1 MEFEFGH
8 GPKQRLDLTDMTDPT
23 SDTTQHFDR
32 ISSESRSH
40 ADADSGPDQ
49 TGRAHSKE
57 RRRAQTSLRTIVER
71 MVDGIV
77 VATLEGVIRFANP
90 AAEHLFGRSSRDLV
104 GTQIGFPAVAGER
117 AEIEVVRPGDDP
129 VAAELRF
136 VDIDWEG
143 EPARL
148 VMLRDI
154 THRKRAEEHA
164 AQLEHERIARAEA
177 EAASHAKSDFLAM
190 MSHELRTP
198 LNAVIGYSELLDL
211 DIAGPLNEDQR
222 RHISRIRECG
232 RHLLSL
238 VNEVLDLAKIE
249 AGRLTLQSGV
259 GRLGTITDAAVSLV
273 QASADARGISLT
285 TRSPNSA
292 TMFFQGDEDR
302 TRQILIN
309 LLNNA
314 LKFTPVGGSVT
325 VDIGQAKIAP
335 PEARV
340 TADGEWVFVRVS
352 DTGIGIPTDQIAH
365 IFDPFTQ
372 VARGHTRPRDGSGL
386 GLTISRRLAR
396 MMHGDLTVRSE
407 PGHGSVFTLWLPA
420 TGAANGAHASDVSDG
435 ANRLQGVAEVGE
447 ILIRE
452 AGPLLSAFVARIRA
466 EDLANAAMRL
476 RYSQLADHIGTY
488 IGDVG
493 TVLVA
498 VEEAKGQPSG
508 LLADGT
514 EIQRLLAERHGAQRA
529 RLGWTPDDLH
539 REWHLLDEE
548 IERTLRRCAA
558 GVPAQTIEE
567 ALTIVRRLNGQAEE
581 LGRRAL
587 TRTARELGHR
597 RKSSPA

>member
-1 MEFEFGH
+1 
-8 GPKQRLDLTDMTDPT
+8 MTEPT
-23 SDTTQHFDR
+23 SNSKDIFNSSD
-32 ISSESRSH
+32 SESRRPTDIEGP
-40 ADADSGPDQ
+40 ADTSP
-49 TGRAHSKE
+49 RASAKE
-57 RRRAQTSLRTIVER
+57 RRGAQTSLRTIVER
-71 MVDGIV
+71 IVDGIV
-77 VATLEGVIRFANP
+77 VATLEGVIHFANP
-90 AAEHLFGRSSRDLV
+90 AAEQLFGRSSRELI
-104 GTQIGFPAVAGER
+104 GTQIGFPSVTGER
-117 AEIEVVRPGDDP
+117 AEIEIVRAGGPP
-129 VAAELRF
+129 ISAELRF
-136 VDIDWEG
+136 VDIEWEG

-164 AQLEHERIARAEA
+164 AQLERERIARAEA
-177 EAASHAKSDFLAM
+177 EAASNAKSEFLAT

-249 AGRLTLQSGV
+249 AGRLTLQTGV
-259 GRLGTITDAAVSLV
+259 GRLGTTTDAALSLV
-273 QASADARGISLT
+273 QGTADASGITLI
-285 TRSPNSA
+285 TRSPNTPA
-292 TMFFQGDEDR
+292 LFFRGDEDR

-314 LKFTPVGGSVT
+314 LKFTPVGGTVT
-325 VDIGQAKIAP
+325 VESGQQADAP

-340 TADGEWVFVRVS
+340 AEEGGWIFVRVS
-352 DTGIGIPTDQIAH
+352 DTGIGIPGDQIAH
-365 IFDPFTQ
+365 IFEPFTQ

-407 PGHGSVFTLWLPA
+407 QGSGSVFTLWLPA
-420 TGAANGAHASDVSDG
+420 AGPESEAQTADAHGNG
-435 ANRLQGVAEVGE
+435 NRLHGVAEVGE

-452 AGPLLSAFVARIRA
+452 TGPLLSAFVARIRA
-466 EDLANAAMRL
+466 EDLAGAAMRL
-476 RYSQLADHIGTY
+476 KYSQLADHIAPY
-488 IGDVG
+488 IGDIG

-498 VEEAKGQPSG
+498 VDEARGQPSG

-529 RLGWTPDDLH
+529 RLGWTPDDLQ
-539 REWHLLDEE
+539 REWHILDDE
-548 IERTLRRCAA
+548 IERTLRRCPS
-558 GVPAQTIEE
+558 GVSDQSIEE
-567 ALTIVRRLNGQAEE
+567 ALTIVRRFNRQAEE
-581 LGRRAL
+581 LSRRAL
-587 TRTARELGHR
+587 TRTAREHSHW

>member
-1 MEFEFGH
+1 
-8 GPKQRLDLTDMTDPT
+8 MTDPPSNPT
-23 SDTTQHFDR
+23 EINNADSPG
-32 ISSESRSH
+32 SRSR
-40 ADADSGPDQ
+40 ADLDRNSDQ
-49 TGRAHSKE
+49 SRRAASKE
-57 RRRAQTSLRTIVER
+57 RRRAQASLRTIVER

-90 AAEHLFGRSSRDLV
+90 AAEQLFGRPSRQLV

-117 AEIEVVRPGDDP
+117 AEIDVVQAGGTP
-129 VAAELRF
+129 VSAELRV
-136 VDIDWEG
+136 VDIEWEA

-154 THRKRAEEHA
+154 TLRKRAEEHA
-164 AQLEHERIARAEA
+164 AQLEKERIGRAEA

-211 DIAGPLNEDQR
+211 DIAGPLNDDQR

-259 GRLGTITDAAVSLV
+259 GRLGTISDAAVSLV
-273 QASADARGISLT
+273 QASADARGIALATRGSGTASL
-285 TRSPNSA
+285 
-292 TMFFQGDEDR
+292 FFQGDEDR

-314 LKFTPVGGSVT
+314 LKFTPVGGT
-325 VDIGQAKIAP
+325 VSIECGRADVAP
-335 PEARV
+335 AEARV
-340 TADGEWVFVRVS
+340 TVDGKWVFVRVS
-352 DTGIGIPTDQIAH
+352 DTGIGIPTDQIPH
-365 IFDPFTQ
+365 IFEPFTQ

-407 PGHGSVFTLWLPA
+407 PGKGSVFTLWLPEA
-420 TGAANGAHASDVSDG
+420 GAATPAPQAHAHE

-452 AGPLLSAFVARIRA
+452 AGPLLSSFVARIRA
-466 EDLANAAMRL
+466 ENLADAAMRL
-476 RYSQLADHIGTY
+476 RYSQLADHIATY
-488 IGDVG
+488 IGDIG

-498 VEEAKGQPSG
+498 VEEARGQPSG

-529 RLGWTPDDLH
+529 RLGWASDDLH
-539 REWHLLDEE
+539 REWQILDDE
-548 IERTLRRCAA
+548 IERTLRRCAN

-567 ALTIVRRLNGQAEE
+567 SLTIVRRLNRQSAEAS
-581 LGRRAL
+581 RRAL
-587 TRTARELGHR
+587 TRTARELGNR
-597 RKSSPA
+597 RKASTA

>member
-1 MEFEFGH
+1 
-8 GPKQRLDLTDMTDPT
+8 MTDPS
-23 SDTTQHFDR
+23 SDSVQTFKRSDSDIGRPAEGEPGADR
-32 ISSESRSH
+32 
-40 ADADSGPDQ
+40 GP
-49 TGRAHSKE
+49 RVSVKE
-57 RRRAQTSLRTIVER
+57 RRSTQTSLRTIVER

-77 VATLEGVIRFANP
+77 VATLEGGIRFANP
-90 AAEHLFGRSSRDLV
+90 AAEQLFGRSSHELV

-117 AEIEVVRPGDDP
+117 AEIEVVRAGGAP
-129 VAAELRF
+129 VSAELRV

-211 DIAGPLNEDQR
+211 DIAGPLNDDQR

-259 GRLGTITDAAVSLV
+259 GRLGTIADAAVSLV
-273 QASADARGISLT
+273 QASADARGISLV
-285 TRSPNSA
+285 TRSPSTA
-292 TMFFQGDEDR
+292 AYFFEGDEDR

-314 LKFTPVGGSVT
+314 LKFTPVGGT
-325 VDIGQAKIAP
+325 VSIECGDAETAP

-340 TADGEWVFVRVS
+340 TIDGTWVFVRVT
-352 DTGIGIPTDQIAH
+352 DTGIGIPNDQIPH
-365 IFDPFTQ
+365 IFEPFTQ

-407 PGHGSVFTLWLPA
+407 PGKGSVFTLWLPA
-420 TGAANGAHASDVSDG
+420 AGAATAAHPSAEQV
-435 ANRLQGVAEVGE
+435 AVNRLQGVAEVGE

-452 AGPLLSAFVARIRA
+452 AGTLLAAFVARIRA
-466 EDLANAAMRL
+466 EDLGEAAMRL
-476 RYSQLADHIGTY
+476 RYSQLGDHIATF
-488 IGDVG
+488 IGDIG

-498 VEEAKGQPSG
+498 VEETRGQPSG
-508 LLADGT
+508 LLADGA

-539 REWHLLDEE
+539 REWQILDEE
-548 IERTLRRCAA
+548 IERTLRRCATA
-558 GVPAQTIEE
+558 VPARTIEE
-567 ALTIVRRLNGQAEE
+567 SLTIIRRFNHLAED
-581 LGRRAL
+581 LSRRAL
-587 TRTARELGHR
+587 IRTARELGHR
-597 RKSSPA
+597 RKAAPT

>member
-1 MEFEFGH
+1 
-8 GPKQRLDLTDMTDPT
+8 MTDPPSNLT
-23 SDTTQHFDR
+23 ETDKSD
-32 ISSESRSH
+32 SLGSRDH
-40 ADADSGPDQ
+40 ADLERSSDQ
-49 TGRAHSKE
+49 GRRLPPKE
-57 RRRAQTSLRTIVER
+57 RRSAQTSLRTIVER

-90 AAEHLFGRSSRDLV
+90 AAEQLFGRASRELV

-117 AEIEVVRPGDDP
+117 AEIEVVRTGGTPIS
-129 VAAELRF
+129 AELRV

-154 THRKRAEEHA
+154 TLRKRAEQHA
-164 AQLEHERIARAEA
+164 AQLEQERIARAEA

-211 DIAGPLNEDQR
+211 DIAGPLNDDQR

-259 GRLGTITDAAVSLV
+259 GRLDTIADAAASLV
-273 QASADARGISLT
+273 QASADARGISLIV
-285 TRSPNSA
+285 RCPSA
-292 TMFFQGDEDR
+292 AGLFFQGDEDR

-314 LKFTPVGGSVT
+314 LKFTPVGGTVSV
-325 VDIGQAKIAP
+325 DCGDAEMAP
-335 PEARV
+335 AEARV
-340 TADGEWVFVRVS
+340 TVEGTWVFVRVS
-352 DTGIGIPTDQIAH
+352 DTGIGIPADQIPH
-365 IFDPFTQ
+365 IFEPFTQ

-407 PGHGSVFTLWLPA
+407 PGNGSIFTLWLPA
-420 TGAANGAHASDVSDG
+420 AGAVTATPPSDAQDG

-466 EDLANAAMRL
+466 EDLADAAMRL
-476 RYSQLADHIGTY
+476 RYSQLADHIAPY
-488 IGDVG
+488 IGDLG
-493 TVLVA
+493 AVLVA
-498 VEEAKGQPSG
+498 VEESRGQPSG

-529 RLGWTPDDLH
+529 RLGWTPDDLR
-539 REWHLLDEE
+539 REWQLLDEE
-548 IERTLRRCAA
+548 IEHTLRRCAP

-567 ALTIVRRLNGQAEE
+567 ALTIVRRLNRQAED
-581 LGRRAL
+581 LSRRAL
-587 TRTARELGHR
+587 TRTARELGYR
-597 RKSSPA
+597 RKSLA

>member
-1 MEFEFGH
+1 
-8 GPKQRLDLTDMTDPT
+8 MTDPT
-23 SDTTQHFDR
+23 SNSTETVSLDSPGSRRRADLE
-32 ISSESRSH
+32 SSSDQSRRSVL
-40 ADADSGPDQ
+40 
-49 TGRAHSKE
+49 KE
-57 RRRAQTSLRTIVER
+57 RRRAQTSLRMIVER

-90 AAEHLFGRSSRDLV
+90 AAEQLFGRSSHELV

-117 AEIEVVRPGDDP
+117 AEIEVVQAGGGP
-129 VAAELRF
+129 VSAELRV

-154 THRKRAEEHA
+154 TLRKRSEEHA
-164 AQLEHERIARAEA
+164 AQLEQERIGRAEA

-211 DIAGPLNEDQR
+211 DIAGPLNDDQR

-249 AGRLTLQSGV
+249 AGRLTLQLGV
-259 GRLGTITDAAVSLV
+259 GRLGTISDAAVSLV
-273 QASADARGISLT
+273 QASADARGISLVTRTPT
-285 TRSPNSA
+285 TVPL
-292 TMFFQGDEDR
+292 FFQGDEDR

-314 LKFTPVGGSVT
+314 LKFTPVGGTVSIECGQADIAPAQARVT
-325 VDIGQAKIAP
+325 VDG
-335 PEARV
+335 
-340 TADGEWVFVRVS
+340 TWVFVRVS
-352 DTGIGIPTDQIAH
+352 DTGIGIPADQIPH
-365 IFDPFTQ
+365 IFEPFTQ

-396 MMHGDLTVRSE
+396 MMHGDLTVLSE
-407 PGHGSVFTLWLPA
+407 PGKGSVFTLWLPA
-420 TGAANGAHASDVSDG
+420 AGAATAVHQTATQDG
-435 ANRLQGVAEVGE
+435 ASRLQGVAEVGE

-466 EDLANAAMRL
+466 EDLAGAAMRL
-476 RYSQLADHIGTY
+476 RYSQLADHIATY

-498 VEEAKGQPSG
+498 VEEARGQPSG
-508 LLADGT
+508 VLADGT

-529 RLGWTPDDLH
+529 RLAWSADDLL
-539 REWHLLDEE
+539 REWQLLDEE
-548 IERTLRRCAA
+548 IERTLRRCAN

-567 ALTIVRRLNGQAEE
+567 ALTIVRRFNEQAAD
-581 LGRRAL
+581 LSRRAL

-597 RKSSPA
+597 RKSSTA

>member
-1 MEFEFGH
+1 
-8 GPKQRLDLTDMTDPT
+8 MTDPPSNPT
-23 SDTTQHFDR
+23 EI
-32 ISSESRSH
+32 ISADSPGSRSG
-40 ADADSGPDQ
+40 ADLDRSSDQ
-49 TGRAHSKE
+49 SRRAASAVSKE

-77 VATLEGVIRFANP
+77 VITLEGVIRFANP
-90 AAEHLFGRSSRDLV
+90 AAEQLFGRPSRQLV
-104 GTQIGFPAVAGER
+104 GSQIGFPAVAGER
-117 AEIEVVRPGDDP
+117 AEIEVVQAGGTP
-129 VAAELRF
+129 VSAELRV

-148 VMLRDI
+148 VMVRDI
-154 THRKRAEEHA
+154 TLRKRAEEHA
-164 AQLEHERIARAEA
+164 AQLEKERIGRAEA

-259 GRLGTITDAAVSLV
+259 GRLGTISDAAVSLV
-273 QASADARGISLT
+273 QASADARGIALATRGSGTASL
-285 TRSPNSA
+285 
-292 TMFFQGDEDR
+292 FFQGDEDR

-314 LKFTPVGGSVT
+314 LKFTPVGGTVSIECGRADIAPAQARVT
-325 VDIGQAKIAP
+325 VDGS
-335 PEARV
+335 
-340 TADGEWVFVRVS
+340 WVFVRVS
-352 DTGIGIPTDQIAH
+352 DTGIGIPTDQIPH
-365 IFDPFTQ
+365 IFEPFTQ

-407 PGHGSVFTLWLPA
+407 PGKGSVFTLWLPEAGGA
-420 TGAANGAHASDVSDG
+420 TSVPQADAHEA

-466 EDLANAAMRL
+466 ENLANAAMRL
-476 RYSQLADHIGTY
+476 RYSQLADHIATY
-488 IGDVG
+488 IGDIG

-498 VEEAKGQPSG
+498 VEEARGQPSG

-529 RLGWTPDDLH
+529 RLGWASDDLH
-539 REWHLLDEE
+539 REWQILDEE
-548 IERTLRRCAA
+548 IERTLRRCAN

-567 ALTIVRRLNGQAEE
+567 SLTIVRRLNGQSAE
-581 LGRRAL
+581 LSRRAL
-587 TRTARELGHR
+587 TRTARELGNR
-597 RKSSPA
+597 RKASTA

>member
-1 MEFEFGH
+1 
-8 GPKQRLDLTDMTDPT
+8 MTDSPANLTESFKPQGTT
-23 SDTTQHFDR
+23 SRTPADLDGGSKQ
-32 ISSESRSH
+32 SRRV
-40 ADADSGPDQ
+40 PQ
-49 TGRAHSKE
+49 KE
-57 RRRAQTSLRTIVER
+57 RRRPPTSLRTIVER

-90 AAEHLFGRSSRDLV
+90 AAEQLFGRSSHELV
-104 GTQIGFPAVAGER
+104 GTPIGFPAVAGER
-117 AEIEVVRPGDDP
+117 AEIEVVRAGGTP
-129 VAAELRF
+129 VSAELRV

-148 VMLRDI
+148 IMLRDI
-154 THRKRAEEHA
+154 TLRKRSEEHA
-164 AQLEHERIARAEA
+164 AQLEQERIARAEA

-211 DIAGPLNEDQR
+211 DIAGPLNDDQR

-249 AGRLTLQSGV
+249 AGRLTLQSGA
-259 GRLGTITDAAVSLV
+259 GRLGTIADAAVSLV
-273 QASADARGISLT
+273 QASADARGITLLT
-285 TRSPNSA
+285 RPPSSA
-292 TMFFQGDEDR
+292 TLSFQGDEDR

-314 LKFTPVGGSVT
+314 LKFTPVGGT
-325 VDIGQAKIAP
+325 VSLECGQADVAP
-335 PEARV
+335 AEARV
-340 TADGEWVFVRVS
+340 TVDGSWVFVRVT
-352 DTGIGIPTDQIAH
+352 DTGIGISADQIPH
-365 IFDPFTQ
+365 IFEPFTQ

-407 PGHGSVFTLWLPA
+407 PGKGSVFTLWLPA
-420 TGAANGAHASDVSDG
+420 AGAANVAQQSDPHEG

-452 AGPLLSAFVARIRA
+452 AGPVLAAFVARIRA
-466 EDLANAAMRL
+466 EDLAGAAMRL
-476 RYSQLADHIGTY
+476 RYSQLADHIATF

-539 REWHLLDEE
+539 REWQILDEE
-548 IERTLRRCAA
+548 TERTLRRCAT
-558 GVPAQTIEE
+558 GVPSQTIDE
-567 ALTIVRRLNGQAEE
+567 ALTIIHRFNRQAEE
-581 LGRRAL
+581 LSRRAL
-587 TRTARELGHR
+587 ARAGRDPGHR
-597 RKSSPA
+597 RKSSST

>member
-1 MEFEFGH
+1 
-8 GPKQRLDLTDMTDPT
+8 MTDP
-23 SDTTQHFDR
+23 
-32 ISSESRSH
+32 SSNLSEILNPR
-40 ADADSGPDQ
+40 DQVSGPADLDGGPEPSRQ
-49 TGRAHSKE
+49 VSPKE

-77 VATLEGVIRFANP
+77 VATLEGVIRLANP
-90 AAEHLFGRSSRDLV
+90 AAEQLFGRSSHELV

-117 AEIEVVRPGDDP
+117 AEIEVVRSGGAP
-129 VAAELRF
+129 VSAELRV

-164 AQLEHERIARAEA
+164 AQLEQERIARAEA

-211 DIAGPLNEDQR
+211 DIAGPLNDDQR

-259 GRLGTITDAAVSLV
+259 GRLGTIADAAVSLV
-273 QASADARGISLT
+273 QASADARGISLI
-285 TRSPNSA
+285 TRSPSTA
-292 TMFFQGDEDR
+292 AYFFEGDEDR

-314 LKFTPVGGSVT
+314 LKFTPVGGTVSVECG
-325 VDIGQAKIAP
+325 DAEIAP
-335 PEARV
+335 AEARV
-340 TADGEWVFVRVS
+340 TVDGSWVFVRVS
-352 DTGIGIPTDQIAH
+352 DTGIGIPSDQIPH
-365 IFDPFTQ
+365 IFEPFTQ

-407 PGHGSVFTLWLPA
+407 PGQGSVFTLWLPA
-420 TGAANGAHASDVSDG
+420 AGAATATNPSAPQDGVS
-435 ANRLQGVAEVGE
+435 RLQGVAEVGE

-452 AGPLLSAFVARIRA
+452 AAPLLAAFVARIRA
-466 EDLANAAMRL
+466 EDLADAAMRL
-476 RYSQLADHIGTY
+476 RYSQLANHIATF

-498 VEEAKGQPSG
+498 VEEARGQPSG

-529 RLGWTPDDLH
+529 HLGWTPADLD
-539 REWHLLDEE
+539 REWRILDEE
-548 IERTLRRCAA
+548 IERTLRRCATA
-558 GVPAQTIEE
+558 VPVRTIEE
-567 ALTIVRRLNGQAEE
+567 ALTIIRRFNHQAEE
-581 LGRRAL
+581 LSRRAL
-587 TRTARELGHR
+587 IRTARELGHR
-597 RKSSPA
+597 RKPSPA

>member
-1 MEFEFGH
+1 MEGGNRDAGSLH
-8 GPKQRLDLTDMTDPT
+8 LMTDPT
-23 SDTTQHFDR
+23 SNLPKTFNPK
-32 ISSESRSH
+32 SPGVRSY
-40 ADADSGPDQ
+40 ADVDPEHDQ
-49 TGRAHSKE
+49 NRRVPQKE
-57 RRRAQTSLRTIVER
+57 RRRPQTSLRTIVER

-90 AAEHLFGRSSRDLV
+90 AAEQLFGRSSHELV

-117 AEIEVVRPGDDP
+117 AEIEVVRAGGTP
-129 VAAELRF
+129 VAAELRS

-164 AQLEHERIARAEA
+164 AQLEQERIARAEA

-211 DIAGPLNEDQR
+211 DIAGPLNDDQR

-249 AGRLTLQSGV
+249 AGRLSLQQGV
-259 GRLGTITDAAVSLV
+259 GRLGTMTDAAASLV
-273 QASADARGISLT
+273 QASADARGITLT
-285 TRSPNSA
+285 TRSPA
-292 TMFFQGDEDR
+292 AAPLFFQGDEDR

-314 LKFTPVGGSVT
+314 LKFTPVGGTVSVECGRAD
-325 VDIGQAKIAP
+325 VAP
-335 PEARV
+335 AEARV
-340 TADGEWVFVRVS
+340 TVDGTWVFVRVS
-352 DTGIGIPTDQIAH
+352 DTGIGIPADQIPH
-365 IFDPFTQ
+365 IFEPFTQ

-407 PGHGSVFTLWLPA
+407 PGNGSVFTLWLPEA
-420 TGAANGAHASDVSDG
+420 GAASAVHQSDAQVS

-466 EDLANAAMRL
+466 EDLADASMRL
-476 RYSQLADHIGTY
+476 RYSQLADHIATY

-498 VEEAKGQPSG
+498 VEEARGQPSG

-529 RLGWTPDDLH
+529 RLGWTLDDLR
-539 REWHLLDEE
+539 REWQLLDEE
-548 IERTLRRCAA
+548 IERTLRRCAT
-558 GVPAQTIEE
+558 GVPARTIEE
-567 ALTIVRRLNGQAEE
+567 ALIIVRRFNHQAEE
-581 LGRRAL
+581 LSRRSLA
-587 TRTARELGHR
+587 RAARELGHR
-597 RKSSPA
+597 RKTSPA

>member
-1 MEFEFGH
+1 MTE
-8 GPKQRLDLTDMTDPT
+8 PPSDLTETV
-23 SDTTQHFDR
+23 DR
-32 ISSESRSH
+32 DSSSTASR
-40 ADADSGPDQ
+40 ADSGRRPDQ
-49 TGRAHSKE
+49 SRRGASKE

-77 VATLEGVIRFANP
+77 VATLEGEIRFANP
-90 AAEHLFGRSSRDLV
+90 AAEQLFGRSSHELV

-117 AEIEVVRPGDDP
+117 AEVEVVQAGGTPIS
-129 VAAELRF
+129 AELRV

-154 THRKRAEEHA
+154 TLRKRAEEHA
-164 AQLEHERIARAEA
+164 AQLEQERIARAEA

-211 DIAGPLNEDQR
+211 DIAGPLNDDQR

-249 AGRLTLQSGV
+249 AGRLTLQSIV
-259 GRLGTITDAAVSLV
+259 GRLGTITDTAASLV
-273 QASADARGISLT
+273 QASADARGITLT
-285 TRSPNSA
+285 TRVPSA
-292 TMFFQGDEDR
+292 APLYFQGDEDR

-314 LKFTPVGGSVT
+314 LKFTPVGGTVSVEC
-325 VDIGQAKIAP
+325 GQQDVAP
-335 PEARV
+335 AEARV
-340 TADGEWVFVRVS
+340 TVDGTWVFVRVS
-352 DTGIGIPTDQIAH
+352 DTGIGIPADQIPH
-365 IFDPFTQ
+365 IFEPFTQ

-396 MMHGDLTVRSE
+396 MMKGDLTVRSE
-407 PGHGSVFTLWLPA
+407 PGKGSVFTLWLPA
-420 TGAANGAHASDVSDG
+420 AGAATSAAQSDAQDG
-435 ANRLQGVAEVGE
+435 VNRLQGVAEVGE

-466 EDLANAAMRL
+466 ENLADAAMRL
-476 RYSQLADHIGTY
+476 RYSQLADHIATY

-498 VEEAKGQPSG
+498 VEEARGQPSG

-529 RLGWTPDDLH
+529 RLGWTVDDLQ
-539 REWHLLDEE
+539 REWQIIDEE
-548 IERTLRRCAA
+548 IERALRRCAT
-558 GVPAQTIEE
+558 GVPARTIEE
-567 ALTIVRRLNGQAEE
+567 ALTIVRRFNGQAAD
-581 LGRRAL
+581 LSRRAL
-587 TRTARELGHR
+587 ARTAREQSHR
-597 RKSSPA
+597 RKTSPA